1 MVVINK
7 KIEPLRSPYSN
18 MKLVL
23 CLIERLDDDSEE
35 MRKNSKIITSST
47 QQPKLALMWPLGFA
61 QIHIT
66 HSVGNKHQIGI
77 ALKS

>member
-47 QQPKLALMWPLGFA
+47 QQPKLALQCGLLVSHKFTSL
-61 QIHIT
+61 I
-66 HSVGNKHQIGI
+66 V
-77 ALKS
+77 